1 MCQALSIDQA
11 VGGSILAVKSL
22 GSWVQIPLQG
32 FVFDL
37 ISSSQGSA
45 RWEGQLLPFP
55 GQKVFPALERI
66 YLLLLF

>member
-1 MCQALSIDQA
+1 MRF
-11 VGGSILAVKSL
+11 
-22 GSWVQIPLQG
+22 PLKG

-37 ISSSQGSA
+37 ISSSEGSA

-66 YLLLLF
+66 RLFTIILT